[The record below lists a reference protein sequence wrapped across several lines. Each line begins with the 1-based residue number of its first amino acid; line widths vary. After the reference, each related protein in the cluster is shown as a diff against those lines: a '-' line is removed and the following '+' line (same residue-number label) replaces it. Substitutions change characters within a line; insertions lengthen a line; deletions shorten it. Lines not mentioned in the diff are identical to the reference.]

1 MSHYRWIRR
10 LAVLLYRPQVNG
22 TTSVRHSCSWK
33 GCRNETN
40 RSYDLYRIADFS
52 RHYHLFHRAK
62 LVYNMGKRNII
73 HKLFHNLKK
82 PEGFWGR
89 VILREMNKRH
99 TLLSEWGMSHI
110 VWNKEWNVL
119 DIGCG
124 GGANLTQLMH
134 RCPQGKAY
142 GIDISPESVLF
153 AQKKNK
159 KYLSTRCFIEQ
170 GTVDTLPYTDEM
182 FDVVTAF
189 ETVYFWNDLPKA
201 FTEVTRVLKRNGHF
215 LICCELNNLSVKTWT
230 NLIDGMIIRSCDELK
245 SILLQSGFV
254 SIASYKHEKGPLCI
268 VARRRAE

>member
-1 MSHYRWIRR
+1 MTDSVTNKIILSADSTCDLDQELKERYHVHYFPLHII
-10 LAVLLYRPQVNG
+10 LDGKDYR
-22 TTSVRHSCSWK
+22 
-33 GCRNETN
+33 
-40 RSYDLYRIADFS
+40 D
-52 RHYHLFHRAK
+52 
-62 LVYNMGKRNII
+62 
-73 HKLFHNLKK
+73 
-82 PEGFWGR
+82 
-89 VILREMNKRH
+89 
-99 TLLSEWGMSHI
+99 
-110 VWNKEWNVL
+110 
-119 DIGCG
+119 
-124 GGANLTQLMH
+124 
-134 RCPQGKAY
+134 
-142 GIDISPESVLF
+142 GIDITPESVLF

-215 LICCELNNLSVKTWT
+215 LICCELNNPSVKTWT

-268 VARRRAE
+268 VARRITE

>member
-1 MSHYRWIRR
+1 
-10 LAVLLYRPQVNG
+10 
-22 TTSVRHSCSWK
+22 
-33 GCRNETN
+33 
-40 RSYDLYRIADFS
+40 
-52 RHYHLFHRAK
+52 
-62 LVYNMGKRNII
+62 MGKRNII

-99 TLLSEWGMSHI
+99 TLLSEWGI

>member
-1 MSHYRWIRR
+1 
-10 LAVLLYRPQVNG
+10 
-22 TTSVRHSCSWK
+22 
-33 GCRNETN
+33 
-40 RSYDLYRIADFS
+40 
-52 RHYHLFHRAK
+52 
-62 LVYNMGKRNII
+62 
-73 HKLFHNLKK
+73 
-82 PEGFWGR
+82 
-89 VILREMNKRH
+89 MNKRH

-124 GGANLTQLMH
+124 GGANLTQLMR

-215 LICCELNNLSVKTWT
+215 LICCELNNPSVKTWT

>member
-1 MSHYRWIRR
+1 
-10 LAVLLYRPQVNG
+10 
-22 TTSVRHSCSWK
+22 
-33 GCRNETN
+33 
-40 RSYDLYRIADFS
+40 
-52 RHYHLFHRAK
+52 
-62 LVYNMGKRNII
+62 MGKRNII

-159 KYLSTRCFIEQ
+159 KYLDPLYYRKAQITIRVIGIAICLI
-170 GTVDTLPYTDEM
+170 
-182 FDVVTAF
+182 AF
-189 ETVYFWNDLPKA
+189 L
-201 FTEVTRVLKRNGHF
+201 LLHF
-215 LICCELNNLSVKTWT
+215 VWDKTT
-230 NLIDGMIIRSCDELK
+230 
-245 SILLQSGFV
+245 F
-254 SIASYKHEKGPLCI
+254 
-268 VARRRAE
+268 